1 MSGELAMHLLTK
13 SSGLSWSIARFL
25 SARKSDMTSL
35 ARLLQMTRRMSLRC
49 LHNCLSA
56 FKFNEGPSR

>member
-13 SSGLSWSIARFL
+13 TSGLSWSIARSL

-35 ARLLQMTRRMSLRC
+35 ASLLDDEEDVLALFAQLLEC
-49 LHNCLSA
+49 VQI
-56 FKFNEGPSR
+56 